1 MPPPVTD
8 PRGLAV
14 FPEALIGFHGKIPA
28 RGDFVQSGL
37 PRRFVEPWDTWM
49 QRGLTASR
57 ADLGEDW
64 LPAWLEAP
72 VWRFAL
78 VPGLCGPHAVLGLW
92 LPSVDRVG
100 RYFPLTLAAL
110 VPDADPATLIEAGGG
125 FLAAAEE
132 AGRAA
137 LADDLAPE
145 VLALRLAAAVG
156 AACEDAGVTPARCPP
171 VGGLWWSEG
180 GPRVPAG
187 AFAAEALPE
196 AARFTAMLDAGAAAA
211 RRLVPSPR

>member
-1 MPPPVTD
+1 MPQPVVGASCPAALRD
-8 PRGLAV
+8 AV
-14 FPEALIGFHGKIPA
+14 IGFYGKIPA

-37 PRRFVEPWDTWM
+37 PRRFVEPWDAWV

-57 ADLGEDW
+57 AELGERW

-78 VPGLCGPHAVLGLW
+78 APGLCGPQAALGLW
-92 LPSVDRVG
+92 LPSVDRAG

-110 VPDADPATLIEAGGG
+110 VSEAEPAALIAAGGG

-137 LADDLAPE
+137 LAEDLAPE
-145 VLALRLAAAVG
+145 ALTKRLAAAVG
-156 AACEDAGVTPARCPP
+156 ATDREPGTAPARCPP
-171 VGGLWWSEG
+171 QGAIWWTEG
-180 GPRVPAG
+180 GPRVPACAFIG
-187 AFAAEALPE
+187 AALPE
-196 AARFTAMLDAGAAAA
+196 AARFAAMLDADTAAGPPA
-211 RRLVPSPR
+211 PP